1 MAQADS
7 RDISVTFPV
16 YYPQKN
22 QQQRRRRDVQVQI
35 APARAGQGTVDM
47 GKRRILVVE
56 DEADIADLLGLHL
69 ADLCDDVIIARD
81 GHEGM
86 LRATGEMW
94 SLIILDLRLP
104 GPDGLQICRAVRR
117 NRPYQPILML
127 TSKSSE
133 LDRVLGLETGADDYL
148 TKPFSVL
155 ELAARVR
162 AIFRRIASISVGE
175 GVADGHSTINS
186 GDIVIDAHTRQ
197 VQLNGQTIDLT
208 AKEFDLLS
216 YFARHP
222 GRVFRRADLLDKV
235 WGYGHDGYEH
245 TVNSHIN
252 RLRAKIER
260 NPSKPKRIVTVWG
273 VGYKFVGDADAGR
286 ARAS

>member
-1 MAQADS
+1 MKL
-7 RDISVTFPV
+7 PV

-22 QQQRRRRDVQVQI
+22 QYARPRRDIQVSI
-35 APARAGQGTVDM
+35 APSSASQGTVDM

-69 ADLCDDVIIARD
+69 ADLCDEVVIARD

-86 LRATGEMW
+86 LRATQEMW

-127 TSKSSE
+127 TSKSAE

-162 AIFRRIASISVGE
+162 AIFRRIASISVSE
-175 GVADGHSTINS
+175 SPADGQSTINS

-197 VQLNGQTIDLT
+197 VKLNGQAIELT

-252 RLRAKIER
+252 RLRAKIEN
-260 NPSKPKRIVTVWG
+260 NPSKPSRIVTVWG
-273 VGYKFVGDADAGR
+273 VGYKFVGESEPGR